1 MGIGRAV
8 AAAGIV
14 VTGIGLLSACD
25 FDMTTERDSDSKD
38 VTQSFT
44 SVRFANDSGDVRI
57 HTGGPPSV
65 KREIHYADEK
75 PDETFRVKNGV
86 LELDSCDKP
95 NCWIAYDVTVPE
107 GTSVTGQLDSGTAD
121 ITGASAVTVRASSG
135 RVAVRDVSGEV
146 NVEAHSGKV
155 ELSDIDGDVVAKAE
169 SGSIEADGVRGDL
182 TLEAESGSVEA
193 HDLGGAARVKSSS
206 GHVELQ
212 LATAQDVTVDADSG
226 NVEVTVPDGDY
237 QVSTN
242 ADSGNVDSE
251 IGNDPA
257 GEHRLDLRT
266 DSGNITVSAA

>member
-1 MGIGRAV
+1 MGIGRVV

-14 VTGIGLLSACD
+14 VAGAGLLSACD
-25 FDMTTERDSDSKD
+25 FDITTHQDTDSTN

-44 SVRFANDSGDVRI
+44 SVRFVNDSGDVRI
-57 HTGGPPSV
+57 HTGTRPSV

-75 PDETFRVKNGV
+75 PGETFRVKNGV

-95 NCWIAYDVTVPE
+95 NCWIAYEVTVPE

-135 RVAVRDVSGEV
+135 RVAVQDVSGEV
-146 NVEAHSGKV
+146 NVEAESGRV
-155 ELSDIDGDVVAKAE
+155 ELANIDGDVVAKAE
-169 SGSIEADGVRGDL
+169 SGTVDANGVRGEF
-182 TLEAESGSVEA
+182 TVEANSGRVEA
-193 HDLGGAARVKSSS
+193 HDIGGPAQVKTSS
-206 GHVELQ
+206 GEVELE

-226 NVEVTVPDGDY
+226 NVEVTVPDGAY

-251 IGNDPA
+251 IDNDPS